1 MKEIKER
8 LGEKVVK
15 VYEHTPNRIY
25 LEVRRE
31 GLREVVKYLFEER
44 NMRLATASGVDG
56 RKDMEILY
64 HFSEDSTGKIFSV
77 RVKIPKE
84 DLRVDSITPLI
95 KGAEYIEREIY
106 EMLGIEFVG
115 HPNLKRLLLP
125 EDWPEGIYPLRRDE
139 KGIRSLKDRNWEKDN
154 G

>member
-8 LGEKVVK
+8 LGEKVVNI
-15 VYEHTPNRIY
+15 YEHTPNRIY
-25 LEVRRE
+25 LEVKRE
-31 GLREVVKYLFEER
+31 DLREVARYLFEER

-56 RKDMEILY
+56 RKEMEILY

-139 KGIRSLKDRNWEKDN
+139 KGIRSLKDRNWEKEN